1 MDTGVNDNGGMKELS
16 RPIEFIVPI
25 AGEIEKAT
33 LHAIGSDHTDII
45 YGIRFSNGYADYFHF
60 NEQGFHGELPGSR
73 HYLEAILPDLQAI
86 QFYEPGKLLYNF
98 RYRTKAEVN
107 VWIQESH
114 IDNQPVYAVYYLG
127 ACHFWMHYDAERW
140 KVILPATIESV
151 DKELVRK
158 VELLLNKLT

>member
-1 MDTGVNDNGGMKELS
+1 MDMGVSENGRMKELS
-16 RPIEFIVPI
+16 KPIEFIVPI
-25 AGEIEKAT
+25 AGELEKAT
-33 LHAIGSDHTDII
+33 LHAIGNDDTDII
-45 YGIRFSNGYADYFHF
+45 YRISFTNGYTDHFHF

-98 RYRTKAEVN
+98 RYRAKGEVN

-114 IDNQPVYAVYYLG
+114 IDDQPVYAVYYQG
-127 ACHFWMHYDAERW
+127 ACQFWIDYELDRW
-140 KVILPATIESV
+140 KVILPANIESV